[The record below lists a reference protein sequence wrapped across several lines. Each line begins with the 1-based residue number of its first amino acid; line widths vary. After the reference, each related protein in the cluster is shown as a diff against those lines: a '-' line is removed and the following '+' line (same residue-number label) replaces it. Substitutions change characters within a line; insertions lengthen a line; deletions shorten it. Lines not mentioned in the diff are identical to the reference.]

1 MTPFEPAEWTIS
13 TVAKAIAKKEI
24 SPVEVVR
31 ACLERIEAYD
41 KRINAFI
48 TVLPEQAL
56 RSARQAEKEILRG
69 RYIGPLHGIPFAA
82 KDLFFVKGIRNTC
95 GSKILTDFIPKYDA
109 AVIERLF
116 SAGAILLG
124 KLNMHEFA
132 NGPTSVNPHYGPVCN
147 PWDTRRMSGGSSGG
161 SAAAL
166 AASFALLTLGTD
178 TGGSIRIPAALCGC
192 TGLKPTYG
200 RISRYGA
207 YPLAWTL
214 DHPGPMAKTAA
225 DIALAMNVLA
235 GHDHRD
241 PGTSPAPVPDYVRAL
256 RGGLE
261 RIRIGVPTGYYFDGL
276 DEEVRASV
284 KKAIDDL
291 EQLGAKV
298 QSISIPHL
306 KEAAIA
312 TSVIIFAEMASS
324 LEKWRVTRSADL
336 GDDVRARL
344 GHGAAIP
351 ATLYLKAQRFRR
363 IIQEDFAAAFRK
375 VDVIVT
381 PQLPITAPLIG
392 QETVSFGKTAEPV
405 PAALTRLTRIYNL
418 VGIPCLSVC
427 CGFSSSGMPIG
438 LQIASKPF
446 SEETALKVAHVYE
459 LHTHWKKRHPS
470 LESKEGRP

>member
-1 MTPFEPAEWTIS
+1 MTPFEPAQWTIA
-13 TVAKAIAKKEI
+13 TLAKAIARKDL

-48 TVLPEQAL
+48 TVLPRQAL
-56 RSARQAEKEILRG
+56 KSARHAEKEILRG

-132 NGPTSVNPHYGPVCN
+132 NGPTSINPHYGPVHN
-147 PWDTRRMSGGSSGG
+147 PWDPRRMSGGSSGG

-178 TGGSIRIPAALCGC
+178 TGGSIRIPSALCGC

-200 RISRYGA
+200 RISRYGV
-207 YPLAWTL
+207 YPLSWSL

-241 PGTSPAPVPDYVRAL
+241 PGTSQAPVPDYVRAL
-256 RGGLE
+256 RGDLEGL
-261 RIRIGVPTGYYFDGL
+261 RVGVPRGFYFDRL
-276 DEEVRASV
+276 APEVRVNV
-284 KKAIDDL
+284 KKAIHDL
-291 EQLGAKV
+291 EQLGASV

-312 TSVIIFAEMASS
+312 TSVIIFAEMAAA
-324 LEKWRVTRSADL
+324 LEKWNVTRSADL
-336 GDDVRARL
+336 GADVRARL
-344 GHGAAIP
+344 TQGAAIP
-351 ATLYLKAQRFRR
+351 TTLYLKAQRFRR
-363 IIQEDFAAAFRK
+363 MIQEDFAAAFRK

-381 PQLPITAPLIG
+381 PQLPITAPLIDQG
-392 QETVSFGKTAEPV
+392 TVSFGKNDGAGPRGINS
-405 PAALTRLTRIYNL
+405 LDSNL
-418 VGIPCLSVC
+418 
-427 CGFSSSGMPIG
+427 
-438 LQIASKPF
+438 
-446 SEETALKVAHVYE
+446 
-459 LHTHWKKRHPS
+459 
-470 LESKEGRP
+470 